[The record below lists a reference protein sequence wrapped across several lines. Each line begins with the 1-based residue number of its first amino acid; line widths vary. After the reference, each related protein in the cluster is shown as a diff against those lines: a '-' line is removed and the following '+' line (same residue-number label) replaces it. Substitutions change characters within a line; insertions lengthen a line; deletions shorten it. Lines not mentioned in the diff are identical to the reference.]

1 MRQTSAN
8 TVPGPFLEWFE
19 IQEREKY
26 RNINGKNYHYAE
38 DYLEKLNADELRTTT
53 RTATDKKGN
62 TYTVKNSFYWFRTN
76 TPETNQEG
84 NAKILAENYYPFN
97 VSANNNK
104 KKKLRFYEYA
114 EKCIDFLKFC
124 GCSCGDD
131 VFDRLVVDHID
142 YDTTNASINN
152 LVACNQNYNQY
163 KKTNSLILDFLP
175 VNSEFLQHIGVFN
188 NVAFDLYIWE
198 NSLFILRVCMLW
210 DEFKPPT
217 PLIGGEFFKIL
228 TNAGT
233 LKTELKEII
242 KKHKNKQQ
250 NKDRARILS
259 DYMKE
264 RAKISI
270 LKKSLGIKYI
280 NAKTQEERE
289 RITEEINRNERALMD
304 NARTLSDSVK

>member
-1 MRQTSAN
+1 MRQEDAT

-19 IQEREKY
+19 IQERDKY
-26 RNINGKNYHYAE
+26 RKINGKIYHYAE
-38 DYLEKLNADELRTTT
+38 DYLNELNPDELRTTT
-53 RTATDKKGN
+53 RTANDKKGN

-76 TPETNQEG
+76 TPETKPEG
-84 NAKILAENYYPFN
+84 NPKILAEDYYPFN

-124 GCSCGDD
+124 GCVCGDD

-142 YDTTNASINN
+142 YDTTNASICN

-163 KKTNSLILDFLP
+163 KKTNSLILNFLP
-175 VNSEFLQHIGVFN
+175 VGSELLQHIGVFN

-228 TNAGT
+228 TNSGT
-233 LKTELKEII
+233 LKTEIKEII

-259 DYMKE
+259 DYMKV
-264 RAKISI
+264 RAKIAN
-270 LKKSLGIKYI
+270 LNKFLAIKYK
-280 NAKTQEERE
+280 NEKTQEGRE
-289 RITEEINRNERALMD
+289 RITEEINRNARALMK
-304 NARTLSDSVK
+304 NARTLADSVK